1 MGITQLKQRQ
11 ITALGFLQQGLAQGM
26 ATARFKAGSQLHQ
39 PIGIKISQGLH
50 GRNQGTPQGE
60 GAGFIEQH
68 GLEPGRGFNRITTA
82 KQQTLPGSPARAHR
96 DGGGGS

>member
-50 GRNQGTPQGE
+50 RRHQGTPQGE
-60 GAGFIEQH
+60 GACFIILMDFRFGKLGCLGVKIGFF
-68 GLEPGRGFNRITTA
+68 GRG
-82 KQQTLPGSPARAHR
+82 
-96 DGGGGS
+96 